1 MTGPDAQTRCDE
13 LMRMRPVDV
22 KNRMLEVAAHERALV
37 ESRAGGALRVAV
49 HRLVDLCARLGDADD
64 SVGAVLRT
72 VREIDRLSTDPAQL
86 RTGSDFELRCLAC
99 AEQLRSNIGDR
110 SAPPER
116 DVLWGALERVPPL
129 AILGGKTPD
138 TSFDLVCWNEA
149 NCVEEHVQR
158 PFLAAALIRL
168 EGDHRP
174 ADRFGLVEPM
184 TELAIRYEDVPE
196 ERAGTAAEIT
206 RMLAEF
212 RARAPWPVL
221 TPR

>member
-1 MTGPDAQTRCDE
+1 MAYCTHTRSHETGRPDCQH
-13 LMRMRPVDV
+13 LYY
-22 KNRMLEVAAHERALV
+22 ERKRLV
-37 ESRAGGALRVAV
+37 RVLRVAV
-49 HRLVDLCARLGDADD
+49 RRLVDLYARLGEADD
-64 SVGAVLRT
+64 WIGAVLRT
-72 VREIDRLSTDPAQL
+72 VREIDRLSADPAQR
-86 RTGSDFELRCLAC
+86 RTGSDFETRCLAC
-99 AEQLRSNIGDR
+99 VDQLRSIIGDR
-110 SAPPER
+110 DAPLDREA
-116 DVLWGALERVPPL
+116 LWAALQRVPPL

-138 TSFDLVCWNEA
+138 ISFDLVCWNEA

-206 RMLAEF
+206 RMLAGF